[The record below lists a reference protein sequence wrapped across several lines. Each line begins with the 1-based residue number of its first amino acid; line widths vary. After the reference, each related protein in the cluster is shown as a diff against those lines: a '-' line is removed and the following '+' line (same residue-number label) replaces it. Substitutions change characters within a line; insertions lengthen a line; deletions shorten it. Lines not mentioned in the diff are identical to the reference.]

1 MSSPTIAPGR
11 QVSLPSRAIPL
22 SWVLLLA
29 ILVHGSLLLM
39 QLPNDSY
46 DADFHKFFAAHYA
59 AHWFNP
65 WNEKWFT
72 GFSQTTY
79 PPMEQQWMALFSHII
94 GLNLAYSLVQLIAI
108 LLLPIGVY
116 RYARIWVSERAASY
130 AAIGS
135 VLLGSLSSLVYQA
148 GQLST
153 TWAAPLY
160 LIALAYF
167 YEWAR
172 EARFMALIKA
182 LALTMA
188 AASAHHVTLLF
199 ASVIFA
205 IPVMFT
211 AIIDRKR
218 DGLDATLGGV
228 IIRSAVYAGLTIAGV
243 IVVLLPYWV
252 ALMHNPIKQMPIP
265 HGSRENFFSQWWLTV
280 NYILV
285 PWGALLLALPFIFY
299 KGLKETRL
307 RPLFFGFWF
316 TMLFALGG
324 TTPFPRA
331 LLGAMAGIVNAI
343 TGKNIRNPFDILTF
357 ERFCFWASLM
367 ALPIVA
373 LLAVKLIDRY
383 GNKASFVLGTL
394 GAATMA
400 WAVAWPVYHPIHD
413 APFSTSEVVSFLNRD
428 GHDKFRY
435 LTLGFGSKMSEVGI
449 YANASSVDGEYNSAR
464 LLPEMTKYGSAQL
477 TNSKY
482 YGTNG
487 IESLRAVLKHADQYG
502 LKYIFVRDPYYEPL
516 LAFAG
521 WRKTEVYD
529 RGNVTLWVK
538 DGIPPAHPTPYGTP
552 PTAMEG
558 ILWGTL
564 PIGSSILALVLMLL
578 FPDRRRTRETLK
590 FPMVE
595 SEEPLLREAR

>member
-11 QVSLPSRAIPL
+11 QVSLPNRAIPL

-29 ILVHGSLLLM
+29 ILVHGPLLLM

-59 AHWFNP
+59 QHWFNP

-79 PPMEQQWMALFSHII
+79 PPMEQQWMALVSHLI
-94 GLNLAYSLVQLIAI
+94 GLNLAYALVQLIAI

-130 AAIGS
+130 AAVGC
-135 VLLGSLSSLVYQA
+135 VLLGSLSALVYQA

-160 LIALAYF
+160 LMALAYF

-172 EARFMALIKA
+172 EGRFMALFKS
-182 LALTMA
+182 LALTLA

-199 ASVIFA
+199 ASVLFA
-205 IPVMFT
+205 IPVLVT
-211 AIIDRKR
+211 AIMDRKR
-218 DGLDATLGGV
+218 DGLDSTVGGVVMRAAIYAALSLGG
-228 IIRSAVYAGLTIAGV
+228 IIL
-243 IVVLLPYWV
+243 VLLPYWIS
-252 ALMHNPIKQMPIP
+252 LLHNPIKQMPIP
-265 HGSRENFFSQWWLTV
+265 HGSRDNFFSQGWLTV

-285 PWGALLLALPFIFY
+285 PWGALLLALPFIFI

-307 RPLFFGFWF
+307 RPLFFGFWL
-316 TMLFALGG
+316 TMIFALGG
-324 TTPFPRA
+324 TTPLPRMIFGA
-331 LLGAMAGIVNAI
+331 LAAVVNGLTGAHV
-343 TGKNIRNPFDILTF
+343 RNPFDILTF

-373 LLAVKLIDRY
+373 LLAVKLVDRY
-383 GNKASFVLGTL
+383 GNKASFALGTL
-394 GAATMA
+394 GALTMA
-400 WAVAWPVYHPIHD
+400 WAVSWPVYHPIHD

-428 GHDKFRY
+428 GHDKFRF

-464 LLPEMTKYGSAQL
+464 LLPEMTQYGSAQL

-558 ILWGTL
+558 LLWGTL
-564 PIGSSILALVLMLL
+564 PIGSSILALVLLL
-578 FPDRRRTRETLK
+578 MFPDKRRTRETIE
-590 FPMVE
+590 FPLVE
-595 SEEPLLREAR
+595 NEEPLLREAR